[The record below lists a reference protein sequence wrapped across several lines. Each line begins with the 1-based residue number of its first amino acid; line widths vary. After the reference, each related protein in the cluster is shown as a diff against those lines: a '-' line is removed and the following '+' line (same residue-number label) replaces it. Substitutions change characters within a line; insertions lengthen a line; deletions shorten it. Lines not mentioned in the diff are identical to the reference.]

1 MALRAWPS
9 TLILF
14 GVGLGLAAMF
24 LNWTGDGRGI
34 DYIRPGERFEY
45 GYRLPV
51 PLTILAIGAVVGM
64 GLALLGSATD
74 LANVSWSRGRF
85 RLLGA
90 LGGLMVATFPLLAH
104 FGYEFWIYWNEG
116 GGRVFRSGDWGVGL
130 SLALAGGSIAVAG
143 VVVSRLI
150 ERRR

>member
-1 MALRAWPS
+1 MLKAWPS
-9 TLILF
+9 TLILV

-34 DYIRPGERFEY
+34 DYIRPGERFES
-45 GYRLPV
+45 GYKLPV
-51 PLTILAIGAVVGM
+51 PLTILAIGAAVGM
-64 GLALLGSATD
+64 GVAFLGGAAD
-74 LANVSWSRGRF
+74 LANVRWNRGRF

-90 LGGLMVATFPLLAH
+90 IGGMMVATFPILVH

-130 SLALAGGSIAVAG
+130 SLALAGGGMAVAG
-143 VVVSRLI
+143 AVASRLI
-150 ERRR
+150 ERRT